1 MRRSAR
7 AILVIVL
14 CGLLTSCGHI
24 LPFVGIETESYR
36 PPTASTTRT
45 PNCMAEDIVAALGG
59 SASWDPNVTVDAPTP
74 GYPPRYFEPVEVLR
88 CERALSADNVLTL
101 DSVRLRGDVEAAMG
115 EFAVP
120 STRLASGI
128 MASCA
133 YSVEAP
139 VGLWFV
145 DASGRAFRPAWPA
158 EPCGLRDEPL
168 RVLNEL
174 DEVSRTVY
182 PTGYDYDYATVCAG
196 PATTGEF
203 YDTSDSDVASAAERQ
218 RAGEILLPPALVAPT
233 ADVGF
238 LQICTYTGS
247 EDADTSPADYETA
260 MGTSFTLDRPDSIE
274 LLGYIAKASIA
285 QPCSTPATRFAFA
298 DLRRPDGSGTA
309 RITIELDGCRRVAGL
324 GFLRELPL
332 EAYDVLSRDRQ

>member
-7 AILVIVL
+7 AILVIAL

-45 PNCMAEDIVAALGG
+45 PNCMADDIVAALGG

-88 CERALSADNVLTL
+88 CERALSDDNVLTL
-101 DSVRLRGDVEAAMG
+101 DSVRLRGAVEAAMG

-120 STRLASGI
+120 SKRFASGI

-168 RVLNEL
+168 RTLNDL

-182 PTGYDYDYATVCAG
+182 PTGYDYDYATLCSG
-196 PATTGEF
+196 PAGAAEF
-203 YDTSDSDVASAAERQ
+203 DGYSDSDVANATERQ
-218 RAGEILLPPALVAPT
+218 RTGDSMLPPALVAPT
-233 ADVGF
+233 DDVGF
-238 LQICTYTGS
+238 LQICTYPVFDSSSDLPTEYG
-247 EDADTSPADYETA
+247 TVP
-260 MGTSFTLDRPDSIE
+260 GTSLTLARPDSIE
-274 LLGYIAKASIA
+274 LLGYIAGAPVA
-285 QPCSTPATRFAFA
+285 QPCSTPATRFAWT

-309 RITIELDGCRRVAGL
+309 RIAIELDGCRRVEGL
-324 GFLRELPL
+324 GPLRELPTS
-332 EAYDVLSRDRQ
+332 AYEILTRDR